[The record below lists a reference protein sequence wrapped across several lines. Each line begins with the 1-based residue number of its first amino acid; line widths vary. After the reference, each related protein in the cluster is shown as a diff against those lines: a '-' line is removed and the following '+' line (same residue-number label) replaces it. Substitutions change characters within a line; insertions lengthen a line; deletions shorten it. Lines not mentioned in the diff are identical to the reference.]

1 MSPLVPAR
9 KLGWFVK
16 SAALGQITVKG
27 WDRYFPMD
35 RHEGDRE
42 HSMKGLFRNRDL
54 AVGTA
59 MIICSHIFR
68 TASCGLRAQGGSAFF
83 ILAWQLFR
91 PGRGRSSRLRAAP
104 LLAAWAT
111 SSREPVGMDPVG
123 GQRVDLVALLQEG
136 LLTGTNKALPAY
148 WGNIGDHDQRTVE
161 AADIAR
167 VLWLT
172 RAQIWSTLSKPKQDQ
187 VANCFSKSIPS

>member
-1 MSPLVPAR
+1 
-9 KLGWFVK
+9 
-16 SAALGQITVKG
+16 
-27 WDRYFPMD
+27 
-35 RHEGDRE
+35 
-42 HSMKGLFRNRDL
+42 
-54 AVGTA
+54 
-59 MIICSHIFR
+59 
-68 TASCGLRAQGGSAFF
+68 
-83 ILAWQLFR
+83 
-91 PGRGRSSRLRAAP
+91 
-104 LLAAWAT
+104 
-111 SSREPVGMDPVG
+111 VG

-187 VANCFSKSIPS
+187 VANWLLQVNSVVTRESNWLLFPVVVNFVLEALGYACKTAEIEFAIRITISSKNIILRAARILTDKTIELSIITAWGITYDLFWLHLVKPDFDGSLLILKG